1 MSLWASRARRSE
13 GTAFRGHGVMGSE
26 GKVKWV
32 AGFKEYGVMGF
43 WVQRAHHNKSI
54 LSEDTV

>member
-1 MSLWASRARRSE
+1 MGFE